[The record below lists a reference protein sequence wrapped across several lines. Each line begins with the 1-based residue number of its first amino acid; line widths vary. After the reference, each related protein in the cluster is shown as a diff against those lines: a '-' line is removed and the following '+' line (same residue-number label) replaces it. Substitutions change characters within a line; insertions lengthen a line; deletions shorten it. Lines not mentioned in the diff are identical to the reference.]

1 MLTTL
6 LNKGVCNS
14 TNIYDLL
21 IYLKLSIILKQN
33 QLIFEICLVQGCG
46 GEMTTPSGTIH
57 SPNYPNMYNHD
68 DDCGWLITVDMNH
81 VVELTFS
88 DFDLEHQTN
97 CRYLADSALI
107 LDSVNNSW

>member
-1 MLTTL
+1 
-6 LNKGVCNS
+6 
-14 TNIYDLL
+14 
-21 IYLKLSIILKQN
+21 
-33 QLIFEICLVQGCG
+33 
-46 GEMTTPSGTIH
+46 MTTPSGTIH

-97 CRYLADSALI
+97 CRYFADSVLI
-107 LDSVNNSW
+107 LDHVNNIKVSKCQYFSKRSFSITAMTM